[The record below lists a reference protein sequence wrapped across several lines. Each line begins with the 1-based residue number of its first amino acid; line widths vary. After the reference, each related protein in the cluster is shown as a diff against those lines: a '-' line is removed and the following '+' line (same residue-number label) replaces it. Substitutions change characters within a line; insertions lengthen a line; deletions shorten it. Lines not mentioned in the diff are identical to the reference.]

1 MAKVYLSPAYH
12 KFNPCSI
19 DGCDETTHNNLYMD
33 EVEKFLTACGIEWK
47 RGPRRVPKSAED
59 GNVLMRQAVAEANEW
74 GCDIYY
80 VSHTNASTNLSDG
93 VGNGKAKGCR
103 PIIYEGSARGEAL
116 GEIMVRWRKMIYEG
130 DVRLNRRTDLYE
142 LRVPYAVSFYEEHV
156 FHDNLED
163 AQWFH
168 ANLRNIARNAVQ
180 AMCEYLGVEFV
191 DPYESTIPDGYEA
204 VLPSG
209 DLPRAEHEALEAK
222 YNALKSSAE
231 SFCALVGN
239 GLSAFSGALEEIE
252 A

>member
-19 DGCDETTHNNLYMD
+19 AGCDETTHNNLYMD

-93 VGNGKAKGCR
+93 IGNGKAKGCR

-116 GEIMVRWRKMIYEG
+116 GAIMVRWRKMIYEG

-142 LRVPYAVSFYEEHV
+142 LRVPAAVSFYEEHV
-156 FHDNLED
+156 FHDNPED

-168 ANLRNIARNAVQ
+168 DHMKDVARSAVQ
-180 AMCEYLGVEFV
+180 GMCDYLGVPFV
-191 DPYESTIPDGYEA
+191 EPTEDEVVDVDCVSVADY
-204 VLPSG
+204 L
-209 DLPRAEHEALEAK
+209 
-222 YNALKSSAE
+222 ALKEQYNTLAASAD
-231 SFCALVGN
+231 ALRTRVLNAVETYDN
-239 GLSAFSGALEEIE
+239 GKD
-252 A
+252 